1 MRERELVENERER
14 GRAIARNGEVSDVD
28 RGIVVAEKRYRP
40 PLLPLFVLKNEKG
53 RKVAHRSRPLAAR
66 GRITVGKIKRKTRE
80 KKKRE
85 ISGRDL

>member
-1 MRERELVENERER
+1 MENERER
-14 GRAIARNGEVSDVD
+14 GRATARNGEVSDVD
-28 RGIVVAEKRYRP
+28 RGIVVAEKRYRPSP